1 MQEAPE
7 LSPDNGGSAKPV
19 RLCENCGTDLQG
31 RYCHR
36 CGQPRKSFIRALPG
50 LIGELVSETLYYD
63 SRMWRTLKCLL
74 LQPGFLS
81 SEHVQ
86 GRRARY
92 TPPVRLYLVSSIIAF
107 LVVSFVVGTV
117 DYSEANVELSEA
129 DVSVL
134 HFGSEAWHPEDN
146 PVRIDWLSEGA
157 NAWLNRQVGQMESN
171 TREAAS
177 DPARFV
183 RTAAGMLPQTMFV
196 ILPLFSAWVGI
207 FYLFARH
214 YYIEHLLLQ
223 VHNHAFLFLSLVV
236 LYLIALL
243 RNLLGEAPFAGH
255 GMLAGL
261 LYWIGAAIWLWIP
274 IYILISQKRF
284 YGQGWPLTLVK
295 YLVLAVSYFLMLM
308 FALVAV
314 VMLGIWRL

>member
-1 MQEAPE
+1 VQAPE
-7 LSPDNGGSAKPV
+7 LNPENTGSAKPA
-19 RLCENCGTDLQG
+19 RLCENCGTDLHG

-50 LIGELVSETLYYD
+50 LIGDLASETLYYD

-74 LQPGFLS
+74 LKPGFLS

-92 TPPVRLYLVSSIIAF
+92 TPPIRLYLVSSILAF

-117 DYSEANVELSEA
+117 DYSEANADLGEA

-134 HFGSEAWHPEDN
+134 HFGTQPWHPEDN
-146 PVRIDWLSEGA
+146 PVQIDWLGDSV
-157 NAWLNRQVGQMESN
+157 NAWLNRQVGLMESN
-171 TREAAS
+171 TREAARN
-177 DPARFV
+177 PARFV
-183 RTAAGMLPQTMFV
+183 RTAAAMLPQTMFV
-196 ILPLFSAWVGI
+196 ILPLFSAWVGL
-207 FYLFARH
+207 FYLFAKR

-223 VHNHAFLFLSLVV
+223 VHNHAFLFLSLVA
-236 LYLIALL
+236 LYPIALL
-243 RNLLGEAPFAGH
+243 RNLLAEATFIGH
-255 GMLAGL
+255 GLLAGL

-284 YGQGWPLTLVK
+284 YQQGWPLTLGK
-295 YLVLAVSYFLMLM
+295 YVVLGASYFLMLL

-314 VMLGIWRL
+314 ILLGIWRL

>member
-1 MQEAPE
+1 MQA
-7 LSPDNGGSAKPV
+7 LDNGSAGTEAARP
-19 RLCENCGTDLQG
+19 RSLCDNCGTALQG

-50 LIGELVSETLYYD
+50 LIGDLAAETLYYD

-81 SEHVQ
+81 SEYVQ

-92 TPPVRLYLVSSIIAF
+92 TPPVRIYLVASILAF

-117 DYSEANVELSEA
+117 DYSQANAELGEAEA
-129 DVSVL
+129 SFL
-134 HFGSEAWHPEDN
+134 HFGAQPWHPEDN
-146 PVRIDWLSEGA
+146 PLQIAWLGEAA
-157 NAWLNRQVGQMESN
+157 NAWLNRQIGLMESN
-171 TREAAS
+171 VREAARN
-177 DPARFV
+177 PARLV

-196 ILPLFSAWVGI
+196 ILPLFSAWVGL
-207 FYLFARH
+207 FYLFAKR

-223 VHNHAFLFLSLVV
+223 VHNHAFVFLSLVA
-236 LYLIALL
+236 LYPIALL
-243 RNLLGEAPFAGH
+243 RDLLDNATFIGH
-255 GMLAGL
+255 GLLAGL

-284 YGQGWPLTLVK
+284 YRQGWPLTLGK
-295 YLVLAVSYFLMLM
+295 YLVLGASYFLMLL
-308 FALVAV
+308 FCLVAV
-314 VMLGIWRL
+314 VLLGIWRL